1 MLQDATL
8 PDVINQAIVDLS
20 AVAPFIELALD
31 GERQFEHGHHYT
43 DSYQRLI
50 DHPKHG
56 FYTILCELTRV
67 RSMLNGDSD
76 TRRTGDGAVP
86 PSSSSVVNNA
96 IRHYRDYIVLRDLR
110 KLLHRLRT
118 ELRQAI
124 R

>member
-1 MLQDATL
+1 VLDI
-8 PDVINQAIVDLS
+8 VNQAIIDLS
-20 AVAPFIELALD
+20 AVAPFIEAALD

-76 TRRTGDGAVP
+76 SRRTGDAAL
-86 PSSSSVVNNA
+86 SISSSVANSA